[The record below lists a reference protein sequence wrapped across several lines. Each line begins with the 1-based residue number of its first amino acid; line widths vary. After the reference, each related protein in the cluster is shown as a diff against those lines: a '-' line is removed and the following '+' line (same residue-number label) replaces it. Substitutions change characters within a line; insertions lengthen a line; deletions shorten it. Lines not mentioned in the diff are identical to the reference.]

1 MKNNFTLTFALLLCL
16 FWIGGNAQTQF
27 WSDTFDASP
36 TSGTRTP
43 EENGGLGG
51 PPNTSYFRL
60 SDGSTISQIVPF
72 TGKQGTSFW
81 AGEDHNAIGTGF
93 ISSGAE
99 GAPTNS
105 ALNELSINWTGINI
119 SGNISEIPTRVQRK
133 KCVDSN

>member
-60 SDGSTISQIVPF
+60 SDGSTISQIVPEF
-72 TGKQGTSFW
+72 S
-81 AGEDHNAIGTGF
+81 
-93 ISSGAE
+93 
-99 GAPTNS
+99 PTNH
-105 ALNELSINWTGINI
+105 LLINEELKANLQSRSLSIH
-119 SGNISEIPTRVQRK
+119 
-133 KCVDSN
+133 